1 MKTAIM
7 ALGLLVFVGCSRND
21 PPPSSEP
28 GNGVP
33 APSADV
39 WERPDAHLVDDP
51 VSAVREAL
59 PHGWEIL
66 KVKENTHPPYRPEA
80 NGRALFLGIVGK
92 KHVKIQY
99 DAALYIMPPG
109 YQDGGVDPLNG
120 KEAMTDP
127 ARLLAVT
134 ADARLYL
141 RGGGGGAHQQKAASI
156 PLADVLRNAL
166 IESPESAQERA
177 EALPNAD
184 RIWVGPMPF
193 TSGRVLRDDFFPT
206 LSDASKWPTV
216 LRRTDVFKSYIMVL
230 PSAPLPKKQKPQ
242 LSDDQLRKL
251 ALLLKERQVK
261 VAFEVG
267 GLRIAPGQKAKK
279 GAWGKEVAANEFTH
293 LKRWLD
299 AGGRIDYLTTDHP
312 VMMNLGHR
320 TYKGTD
326 SGLTLEETLE
336 ELASYYAEM
345 ARRIPNVK
353 FGTIESLGFFH
364 VKGPDGVEYPR
375 TVPKLPIWRFEEFFD
390 LLLAAMKRHGLKLDH
405 FHIDYGYY
413 GVRHDGHRLRKAG
426 LDFGRLLAV
435 ERYVQSKGVNVGVIV
450 NAFHDRSV
458 KEPESEQ
465 VSREATRNTVGFHAG
480 YLTAGGKAEHMVI
493 QTWHPYP
500 DRTGPEDEPF
510 TVLNLVR
517 DIILRQDRRN
527 PPLRTREKTQK

>member
-1 MKTAIM
+1 M
-7 ALGLLVFVGCSRND
+7 
-21 PPPSSEP
+21 
-28 GNGVP
+28 
-33 APSADV
+33 
-39 WERPDAHLVDDP
+39 
-51 VSAVREAL
+51 
-59 PHGWEIL
+59 
-66 KVKENTHPPYRPEA
+66 THRSLAATCGYHI
-80 NGRALFLGIVGK
+80 LFL
-92 KHVKIQY
+92 
-99 DAALYIMPPG
+99 ALVTWTG
-109 YQDGGVDPLNG
+109 LCSV
-120 KEAMTDP
+120 T
-127 ARLLAVT
+127 AVT
-134 ADARLYL
+134 
-141 RGGGGGAHQQKAASI
+141 QK
-156 PLADVLRNAL
+156 D
-166 IESPESAQERA
+166 A
-177 EALPNAD
+177 EAPPTTDL
-184 RIWVGPMPF
+184 IWVGPMPF

-206 LSDASKWPTV
+206 LSDADKWPTV

-230 PSAPLPKKQKPQ
+230 PEVPLPGKQKPE

-251 ALLLKERQVK
+251 ALLLKEHHVK

-267 GLRIAPGQKAKK
+267 GLRIAPGQKARQ
-279 GAWGKEVAANEFTH
+279 GEWGKRVAANEFTH

-320 TYKGTD
+320 TYQGTD

-413 GVRHDGHRLRKAG
+413 GVRHDGRRLKKAG

-435 ERYVQSKGVNVGVIV
+435 ERYVQSKGVNAGVIV

-465 VSREATRNTVGFHAG
+465 ASREATKNTVGFHEG
-480 YLTAGGKAEHMVI
+480 YLTAGGEAEHMVI

-500 DRTGPEDEPF
+500 DRTGPEDEPL

-517 DIILRQDRRN
+517 DLISREDRRDPQPFL